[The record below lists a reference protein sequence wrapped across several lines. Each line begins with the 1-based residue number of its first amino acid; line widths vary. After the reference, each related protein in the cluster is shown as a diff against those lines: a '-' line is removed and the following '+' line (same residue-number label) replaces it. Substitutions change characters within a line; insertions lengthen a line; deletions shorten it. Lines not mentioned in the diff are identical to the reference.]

1 MSDDRPTLYTVS
13 TRTQKAMGATV
24 KRPRREWAELVVAV
38 VLFAT
43 GLFVAIGTATMEVIG
58 DSEPGPQ
65 FFPTIIAT
73 VLFATAIGVTIRT
86 IRVVRATQTEPPH
99 TDAARVGS
107 AAQASS
113 GDVADAASPDASTAA
128 DAVPRTD
135 WRTLGTVVGVF
146 IAFIVLLEPLGWL
159 ISAAGLFWA
168 LSCALGAKNP
178 LRVLAVA
185 FIFSALIQIAFSMGL
200 GLSLPSGFIG
210 AIF

>member
-24 KRPRREWAELVVAV
+24 KRPRREWAELVVAIF
-38 VLFAT
+38 LFVT

-73 VLFATAIGVTIRT
+73 VLFATAIGVAIRT
-86 IRVVRATQTEPPH
+86 IRAVRAAQ
-99 TDAARVGS
+99 TDAPLSGATQPHASQVGS
-107 AAQASS
+107 V
-113 GDVADAASPDASTAA
+113 DVADAASPTASALP
-128 DAVPRTD
+128 DPVPRTD

-146 IAFIVLLEPLGWL
+146 VAFIVLLEPLGWL

-185 FIFSALIQIAFSMGL
+185 FIFSALIQIAFAMGL
-200 GLSLPSGFIG
+200 GLSLPTGFIG

>member
-24 KRPRREWAELVVAV
+24 TQSRREWAEIVVAI

-43 GLFVAIGTATMEVIG
+43 GLFVAIGTVTMEVIG

-73 VLFATAIGVTIRT
+73 VLFATAIGVTVRT
-86 IRVVRATQTEPPH
+86 VRAV
-99 TDAARVGS
+99 R
-107 AAQASS
+107 AAQA
-113 GDVADAASPDASTAA
+113 DAHDGTAA
-128 DAVPRTD
+128 AAATSDPVPHTD
-135 WRTLGTVVGVF
+135 WRTLGVVVGVF
-146 IAFIVLLEPLGWL
+146 VAFIVLLEPLGWL

-168 LSCALGAKNP
+168 VCCALGAKNP

-185 FIFSALIQIAFSMGL
+185 FIFSALVQIAFSLGL
-200 GLSLPSGFIG
+200 GLTLPSGIIG
-210 AIF
+210 ALF

>member
-24 KRPRREWAELVVAV
+24 KQSRREWAEIVVAI
-38 VLFAT
+38 VLFAL
-43 GLFVAIGTATMEVIG
+43 GLFVAIGTVTMEVIG

-73 VLFATAIGVTIRT
+73 VLFATAIGVTVRT
-86 IRVVRATQTEPPH
+86 VRAVRAAQTEA
-99 TDAARVGS
+99 TDGTTAAGES
-107 AAQASS
+107 
-113 GDVADAASPDASTAA
+113 AA
-128 DAVPRTD
+128 DASDAVPHTD
-135 WRTLGTVVGVF
+135 WRTLGAVVGVF
-146 IAFIVLLEPLGWL
+146 VAFIVLLEPLGWL

-168 LSCALGAKNP
+168 VCCALGAKNP

-185 FIFSALIQIAFSMGL
+185 FIFSALVQIAFSLGL
-200 GLSLPSGFIG
+200 GLTLPSGIIG

>member
-1 MSDDRPTLYTVS
+1 MSNDRPTLYTVS

-38 VLFAT
+38 FLFVT

-86 IRVVRATQTEPPH
+86 IRAVRATEADT
-99 TDAARVGS
+99 TV
-107 AAQASS
+107 
-113 GDVADAASPDASTAA
+113 DVADGASSASSTSASA
-128 DAVPRTD
+128 PVDAVPRTD
-135 WRTLGTVVGVF
+135 WRTLGAVVGVF
-146 IAFIVLLEPLGWL
+146 VAFIVLLEPLGWL

-168 LSCALGAKNP
+168 ISCALGAKNP

-185 FIFSALIQIAFSMGL
+185 FIFSALVQIAFAMGL
-200 GLSLPSGFIG
+200 GLSLPTGFIG